1 MYSQMLRLLESTDH
15 QSAKEFIQTEQAYLK
30 LVEKESVKSSNA
42 GLEYLKYIEKSWM
55 PEELWSGWLMFRR
68 KKAAARLGKPISGIL
83 PTTNHLKSFNGV
95 LKNKYLPQWQHS
107 GHHLCF
113 DVLIFHLVSSIL
125 PRLFAQI

>member
-1 MYSQMLRLLESTDH
+1 MLRLLESTDH

-55 PEELWSGWLMFRR
+55 PEELWSGWSMFRR

-83 PTTNHLKSFNGV
+83 PTTNHLESFNGV